1 MAFARSIRRCG
12 ITVIR
17 CRFADQSNLK
27 WIFTMKHLILT
38 AAVFSLSTAAVA
50 AEVPASSPT
59 ATAAATA
66 VIKPRVLVKTSNGG
80 RVGSIDRVINDASGQ
95 PASVQIIYRGRFVMI
110 PASTLTPSEKVL
122 VTSLT
127 TADVNKL

>member
-1 MAFARSIRRCG
+1 
-12 ITVIR
+12 
-17 CRFADQSNLK
+17 
-27 WIFTMKHLILT
+27 MKHLILT
-38 AAVFSLSTAAVA
+38 AVAFSLSTAAVA

-66 VIKPRVLVKTSNGG
+66 VIKPRVLVKTANGG